1 MYSNPAT
8 NDLMVNFNLPGP
20 SQLSITMVDPRGKI
34 VISNIKMSKG
44 SRLDISELKSG
55 MYFVQV
61 FGKNNQLL
69 FTDKLIKE

>member
-1 MYSNPAT
+1 
-8 NDLMVNFNLPGP
+8 MVNFNLPGP

-69 FTDKLIKE
+69 FTDKFIKE

>member
-1 MYSNPAT
+1 
-8 NDLMVNFNLPGP
+8 MVNFNLPGP

>member
-1 MYSNPAT
+1 
-8 NDLMVNFNLPGP
+8 MVNFNLPGP
-20 SQLSITMVDPRGKI
+20 SQLSITMVDPSGKI